1 MTGFEINTNDVIKTT
16 KGFIY
21 LCIGNGDDFNSSMMN
36 IITEKTTPLQYV
48 LRYDDVEEIRYTHQ
62 EITTTVL
69 KYANEYKN
77 KKELDINEL
86 WEQIKGCTKLVWSDE
101 LENMIHVVN
110 RDDVV
115 ITNDGKFYFI
125 TMVSTFANES
135 YDCFLMLE
143 AGTTNHVEVI
153 KPLSYDGD
161 EKYNTTV
168 FDINKI
174 MRMKNENEDT
184 IAAMH
189 MLNDSNTTDEMR
201 ISIINN
207 DDIFKTI
214 YEA

>member
-1 MTGFEINTNDVIKTT
+1 MLGFEINTNDVIKTT

-48 LRYDDVEEIRYTHQ
+48 LRYDDVEEIRYAHQ

-69 KYANEYKN
+69 KYADEYKHEKGSN
-77 KKELDINEL
+77 INEL
-86 WEQIKGCTKLVWSDE
+86 WERIKGCTKLVWSDK

-125 TMVSTFANES
+125 TMVTTFANDS
-135 YDCFLMLE
+135 YDYFLMLE
-143 AGTTNHVEVI
+143 AGTSNHTEVI

-161 EKYNTTV
+161 EKFNMSV
-168 FDINKI
+168 FDIGMI
-174 MRMKNENEDT
+174 MRMRNEDEDT

-189 MLNDSNTTDEMR
+189 ALNDSNTTEEMR
-201 ISIINN
+201 FSIIIN
-207 DDIFKTI
+207 DDIFKII